1 MSPPTPGTAPG
12 GSLSAGTQARRCAG
26 LVKRGEAGRYG
37 GESGGLPSRC
47 QRLAPGQ
54 KALAPRS
61 NSSVGGGVGL
71 HPKHS
76 CPAARRAP
84 GAAAPFTEDGR
95 LLACRGD
102 TCQPEVRVEVRW
114 GAVESRAGGR
124 EPGSGEGLGG
134 GASQPGRWG
143 GAPSPGRPSPAGTC
157 TSCSS
162 PSCLCL
168 PSSILLLTPQKR
180 KINTSTSMEVFLG
193 FCLSSF
199 IRKVEIKGKG
209 HP

>member
-1 MSPPTPGTAPG
+1 MSGPRSEEG
-12 GSLSAGTQARRCAG
+12 
-26 LVKRGEAGRYG
+26 AGR
-37 GESGGLPSRC
+37 
-47 QRLAPGQ
+47 
-54 KALAPRS
+54 
-61 NSSVGGGVGL
+61 VGGGVGL
-71 HPKHS
+71 HPKRS
-76 CPAARRAP
+76 RPAARRAP
-84 GAAAPFTEDGR
+84 GAAAPFTEEGR

-124 EPGSGEGLGG
+124 EPGSGEGLGDG
-134 GASQPGRWG
+134 TSQPGCWVGARGPRG

-157 TSCSS
+157 ASCSS

-168 PSSILLLTPQKR
+168 PSSILLLTPQER

-209 HP
+209 HL